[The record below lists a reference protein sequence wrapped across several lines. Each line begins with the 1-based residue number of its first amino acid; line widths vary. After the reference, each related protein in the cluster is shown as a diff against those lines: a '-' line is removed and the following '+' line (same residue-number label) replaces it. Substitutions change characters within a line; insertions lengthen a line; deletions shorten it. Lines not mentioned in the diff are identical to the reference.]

1 MNEKLNNTA
10 RFTASLEIIV
20 GNPFVFV
27 PSEILN
33 SIFKVANKNK
43 GTIPVRGTV
52 NGIPFQQTLL
62 KYSGEWR
69 LYINITM
76 LKDSPK
82 RIGETIEVEIEFDPT
97 DRTIKPHPKLVKAI
111 SENQEAQKVFNNLAP
126 SYQKE
131 IVRYISFLKTEKS
144 VDKNVARAVN
154 FLLGKERFI
163 GRDKP

>member
-1 MNEKLNNTA
+1 MNQFNAKLD
-10 RFTASLEIIV
+10 IIV

-33 SIFKVANKNK
+33 SIFEKANKNK
-43 GTIPVRGTV
+43 GTIPIRGNV
-52 NGIPFQQTLL
+52 NGKPYQQTLL
-62 KYSGEWR
+62 RYSGEWR
-69 LYINITM
+69 LYINMKM

-82 RIGETIEVEIEFDPT
+82 RIGEIIEVEIEFDPS
-97 DRTIKPHPKLVKAI
+97 DRTIKPHPKLVNALT
-111 SENQEAQKVFNNLAP
+111 ENKEANNVFESLSP

-144 VDKNVARAVN
+144 LEKNVNRAIN